1 MTLDEYCEKLYDY
14 NEPIKEKNMRTCKA
28 TFTIVDDEND
38 KLNRTEVI
46 EMVFKVED
54 DSNMIDAMLD
64 YLSDEDEPESE
75 TKPSIITT
83 NH

>member
-1 MTLDEYCEKLYDY
+1 MTLEEYCTKLYDY
-14 NEPIKEKNMRTCKA
+14 NEPIKEKNMKVCKA
-28 TFTIVDDEND
+28 TFTIVDDESN

-46 EMVFKVED
+46 EMVFEIDD

-64 YLSDEDEPESE
+64 YLSDETEDEPKDES
-75 TKPSIITT
+75 SIITT